1 MDWKVQL
8 CELNYSNE
16 ESTAVEKVL
25 SSKWLTMGENVKKFD
40 NNFSKFLGGNV
51 YSSAVSSC
59 TAALHISIL
68 GLNLNPN
75 DEVIMPALT
84 FVANANVINLSGCK
98 PVLADS
104 TSLENPNISLETIK
118 KVFTKKTKAIYVV
131 HFAGF
136 PCDMVPII
144 KFCKKNK
151 IYLIE
156 DVAHA
161 PGASINNKMCGT
173 FGDVSCF
180 SFYSNKNLSTG
191 EGGMLVT
198 KNKKLSEHFQKI
210 RSHGMTA
217 ATLDRHKGRAS
228 SYDVISPGL
237 NYRLDEI
244 RGALGV
250 VQLSKLKAG
259 NKKRKKLTERYYKN
273 LDKFS
278 IGLPFSKLSKKYKS
292 AYHIMPV
299 ILPEECETEEIRN
312 SLKNV
317 GIQTSMHYPSFYNF
331 SFYKEIFE
339 KNNSPISSEFIQRE
353 ITLPLYPNLSLKE
366 VDYVCDSLKK
376 ALS

>member
-1 MDWKVQL
+1 
-8 CELNYSNE
+8 
-16 ESTAVEKVL
+16 
-25 SSKWLTMGENVKKFD
+25 
-40 NNFSKFLGGNV
+40 
-51 YSSAVSSC
+51 
-59 TAALHISIL
+59 
-68 GLNLNPN
+68 
-75 DEVIMPALT
+75 MPALT
-84 FVANANVINLSGCK
+84 FVANANVIKLSGCK

-104 TSLENPNISLETIK
+104 TSLENPNISLKTIK

-136 PCDMVPII
+136 PCDMIPIV

-161 PGASINNKMCGT
+161 PGASIRNKMCGT

-198 KNKKLSEHFQKI
+198 KNKKLSEHFKKI
-210 RSHGMTA
+210 RSHGMTV

-228 SYDVISPGL
+228 SYDVMSPGL

-278 IGLPFSKLSKKYKS
+278 IGLPFSKLSKNFKS

-299 ILPEECETEEIRN
+299 ILPKDCETEEIRN

-339 KNNSPISSEFIQRE
+339 KNNSPVSSEFIQRE
-353 ITLPLYPNLSLKE
+353 ITLPLYPNLSFKE